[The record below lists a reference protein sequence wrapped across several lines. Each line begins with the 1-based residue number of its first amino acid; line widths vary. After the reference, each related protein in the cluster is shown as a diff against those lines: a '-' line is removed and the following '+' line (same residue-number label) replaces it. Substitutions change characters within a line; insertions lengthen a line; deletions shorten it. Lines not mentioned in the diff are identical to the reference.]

1 MTQEDKDIILKKI
14 DSLYGK
20 VVKGGWDYMDGRDDA
35 LSKLRVFII
44 KMNAT
49 EKDMAQEEKDA
60 ILKKID
66 KIYDDVV
73 NDNQDY
79 MKGKDD
85 ALSKLRVFVNNMK
98 ITE

>member
-1 MTQEDKDIILKKI
+1 MTQEEKDNILKKI
-14 DSLYGK
+14 GSLYGK
-20 VVKGGWDYMDGRDDA
+20 IVKGGWDYMDGRDDA
-35 LSKLRVFII
+35 LSKLRTFII

-79 MKGKDD
+79 MEGKDD
-85 ALSKLRVFVNNMK
+85 ALSALRVFVNNMN
-98 ITE
+98 ITQ